1 MGRRRTIVRR
11 QRSKK
16 RWQRE
21 LRLMC
26 IGGMWTSRGVGRYAA
41 CPQRRGRA
49 ASHTTMPR
57 HLQGSY
63 TSALNNGGSISLF
76 LGSPLGSSSSPAL

>member
-1 MGRRRTIVRR
+1 MGRRRTRR

-16 RWQRE
+16 HWQRE

-26 IGGMWTSRGVGRYAA
+26 IGGMWASRGVGRYAT

-49 ASHTTMPR
+49 ASHTTMRR
-57 HLQGSY
+57 HLQGPY
-63 TSALNNGGSISLF
+63 T
-76 LGSPLGSSSSPAL
+76 